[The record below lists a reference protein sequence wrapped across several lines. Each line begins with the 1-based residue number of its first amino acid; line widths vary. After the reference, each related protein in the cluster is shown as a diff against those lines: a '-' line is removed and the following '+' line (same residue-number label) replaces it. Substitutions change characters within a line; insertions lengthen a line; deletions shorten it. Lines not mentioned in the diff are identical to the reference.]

1 MPNKRKKPTPVL
13 LGLLAAGL
21 LQWAGTPA
29 AAADTA
35 LGADGPAAGE
45 VITSTAPAGGAVR
58 NPFAE
63 AIPRRNG
70 TEQPGTVEEIV
81 FDGSP
86 RQLPAAMGS
95 LRGRT
100 LPRVK
105 VRGIMEVGGKVIACA
120 EVENVGTV
128 VLRANERV
136 LLINQ
141 GTGARSADASSWFL
155 VRAIDKTGM
164 TIELDDGTLVQGKF
178 L

>member
-1 MPNKRKKPTPVL
+1 M
-13 LGLLAAGL
+13 
-21 LQWAGTPA
+21 
-29 AAADTA
+29 
-35 LGADGPAAGE
+35 
-45 VITSTAPAGGAVR
+45 
-58 NPFAE
+58 
-63 AIPRRNG
+63 
-70 TEQPGTVEEIV
+70 

-155 VRAIDKTGM
+155 VRAID
-164 TIELDDGTLVQGKF
+164 GTLVQGKF

>member
-1 MPNKRKKPTPVL
+1 MPDKPKRATVLLLPVL
-13 LGLLAAGL
+13 LTAGL
-21 LQWAGTPA
+21 LLTTGQAAG
-29 AAADTA
+29 AADD
-35 LGADGPAAGE
+35 ADAA
-45 VITSTAPAGGAVR
+45 VITSTAPAAATVR

-63 AIPRRNG
+63 AVPRRDG
-70 TEQPGTVEEIV
+70 SEQQGAVEEIV
-81 FDGSP
+81 FDGST
-86 RQLPAAMGS
+86 RQLPTAMGS

-155 VRAIDKTGM
+155 VRAIDKSGM